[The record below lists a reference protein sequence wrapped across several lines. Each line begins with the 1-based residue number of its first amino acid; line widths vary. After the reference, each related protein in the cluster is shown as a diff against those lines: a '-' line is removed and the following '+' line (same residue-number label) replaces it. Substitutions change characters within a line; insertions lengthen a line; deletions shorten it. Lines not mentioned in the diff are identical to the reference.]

1 MQDNGTNWTGTAA
14 APYASQLMQN
24 GSASYGEGL
33 QTSQMAKLTHRFLTS
48 NALQQ

>member
-33 QTSQMAKLTHRFLTS
+33 QTSQMAKLSHRFSTS